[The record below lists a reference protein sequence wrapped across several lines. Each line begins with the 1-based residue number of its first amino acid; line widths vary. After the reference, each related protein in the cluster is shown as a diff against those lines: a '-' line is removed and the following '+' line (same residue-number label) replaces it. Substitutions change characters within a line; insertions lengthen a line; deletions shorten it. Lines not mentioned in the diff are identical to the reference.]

1 MTKQTKNQQ
10 QKTQGKTTKDNDNK
24 EQIQTQDKELLSLKD
39 GLQPTRHPLK
49 RLLNS
54 LFLWSVREEVKE
66 GYYR

>member
-54 LFLWSVREEVKE
+54 LFL
-66 GYYR
+66 